1 MPLFAYKGRALGGEL
16 VQGRLDAES
25 DDQIVIKLT
34 SAGITPIDIA
44 LAGDGNGDGGAGSS
58 LRQLWLS
65 LGGGKPSTV
74 DLMMFSRQMYTITK
88 AGVPLL
94 RGLTG
99 LQSSTHNAVLRAA
112 LADVLGS
119 LEAGRDISTS
129 FSRHPEIFQ
138 PMYINM
144 VRVGEET
151 GTLDKAFLRLCD
163 YLGMEQ
169 DVHDRVQSALRYPL
183 FVVAAVIVAIGIIS
197 VKVIPAFAPV
207 FKVLGD
213 KIPMPTRI
221 IMGASSI
228 TQHYWWLMLL
238 VSLAVFFTIRSY
250 IATDAGRYKWHR
262 AKLKLP
268 LVGNLM
274 HEAILARVT
283 RSLAICLSAGI
294 PALQAFATIARTTGN
309 DYVSERILHLRDN
322 VERGESISRAAAS
335 GDLFPPLVI
344 QMIAV
349 GEETGELPEL
359 LSEVAEHYRRDVD
372 YQLKNLSAVIEP
384 VLIVVIGGVVLLLA
398 LGVFLPMWDMFAKVG
413 GH

>member
-1 MPLFAYKGRALGGEL
+1 MTVFVYKGRSLHGEL
-16 VQGRLDAES
+16 VQGRLDADS
-25 DDQIVIKLT
+25 ADQIAARLLGSGV
-34 SAGITPIDIA
+34 TPIDI
-44 LAGDGNGDGGAGSS
+44 GAVSERG
-58 LRQLWLS
+58 LGLKKLWLS
-65 LGGGKPSTV
+65 VGGGKPRTV

-99 LQSSTHNAVLRAA
+99 LQSTTHNAVLRDA
-112 LADVLGS
+112 LADVLTS
-119 LEAGRDISTS
+119 LEAGRDLSTS
-129 FSRHPEIFQ
+129 FARHPAIFQ
-138 PMYINM
+138 AMYINM

-151 GTLDKAFLRLCD
+151 GTLDTAFLRLCD
-163 YLGMEQ
+163 YLSLEQ
-169 DVHDRVQSALRYPL
+169 DVNDRVKSALRYPL
-183 FVVAAVIVAIGIIS
+183 ITLGAVIFAVGIIS
-197 VKVIPAFAPV
+197 VKVIPAFAPI
-207 FKVLGD
+207 FRVLGD
-213 KIPMPTRI
+213 KIPLPTRI

-238 VSLAVFFTIRSY
+238 AALGAYLAMRSY
-250 IATDAGRYKWHR
+250 LSTDAGRYKWHR

-268 LVGNLM
+268 IVGKLM

-322 VERGESISRAAAS
+322 VERGESISHAAAS
-335 GDLFPPLVI
+335 GSLFPPLVI

-359 LSEVAEHYRRDVD
+359 LGEVAEHYRRDVD
-372 YQLKNLSAVIEP
+372 YQLKNLSALIEP
-384 VLIVVIGGVVLLLA
+384 ALIVVVGGIVLVLA

>member
-1 MPLFAYKGRALGGEL
+1 MTVFVYKGRSSQGEL
-16 VQGRLDAES
+16 VQGRLDADS
-25 DDQIVIKLT
+25 ADQIAARLLG
-34 SAGITPIDIA
+34 SGITPIDIGA
-44 LAGDGNGDGGAGSS
+44 LSERGSDFKK
-58 LRQLWLS
+58 LWLS
-65 LGGGKPSTV
+65 VGGGKPRTV

-99 LQSSTHNAVLRAA
+99 LQSSTHNAVLRDA
-112 LADVLGS
+112 LADVLTS
-119 LEAGRDISTS
+119 LQAGRDLSAS
-129 FSRHPEIFQ
+129 FARHPAIFQ
-138 PMYINM
+138 AMYINM

-151 GTLDKAFLRLCD
+151 GTLDTAFLRLCD
-163 YLGMEQ
+163 YLSLEQ
-169 DVHDRVQSALRYPL
+169 DVNDRVKSALRYPL
-183 FVVAAVIVAIGIIS
+183 ITLGAVILAVGIIS
-197 VKVIPAFAPV
+197 VKVIPAFAPI
-207 FKVLGD
+207 FRVLGD
-213 KIPMPTRI
+213 KIPLPTRI
-221 IMGASSI
+221 IMGASYI

-238 VSLAVFFTIRSY
+238 AALGAYLAMRSY
-250 IATDAGRYKWHR
+250 LSTDVGRYKWHR

-268 LVGNLM
+268 IVGNLI

-309 DYVSERILHLRDN
+309 DYVSERILSLRDN
-322 VERGESISRAAAS
+322 VERGESISHAAAS
-335 GDLFPPLVI
+335 GSLFPPLVI

-359 LSEVAEHYRRDVD
+359 LGEVAEHYRRDVD
-372 YQLKNLSAVIEP
+372 YQLKNLSALIEP
-384 VLIVVIGGVVLLLA
+384 ALIVVVGGIVLVLA

>member
-1 MPLFAYKGRALGGEL
+1 MTVFVYKGRSLQGEL
-16 VQGRLDAES
+16 VQGRLDADS
-25 DDQIVIKLT
+25 ADQIAARLLG
-34 SAGITPIDIA
+34 SGITPIDIGA
-44 LAGDGNGDGGAGSS
+44 LSERGLD
-58 LRQLWLS
+58 LKKLWLS
-65 LGGGKPSTV
+65 VGGGTPRTV

-99 LQSSTHNAVLRAA
+99 LQATTHNAVLRDA
-112 LADVLGS
+112 LADVLTS
-119 LEAGRDISTS
+119 LEAGRDLSTS
-129 FSRHPEIFQ
+129 FARHPAIFQ
-138 PMYINM
+138 AMYINM

-151 GTLDKAFLRLCD
+151 GTLDTAFLRLCD
-163 YLGMEQ
+163 YLSLEQ
-169 DVHDRVQSALRYPL
+169 DVNDRVKSALRYPL
-183 FVVAAVIVAIGIIS
+183 ITLAAVILAVGIIS
-197 VKVIPAFAPV
+197 VKVIPAFAPI
-207 FKVLGD
+207 FRVLGD
-213 KIPMPTRI
+213 KIPLPTRI
-221 IMGASSI
+221 IMGASYA

-238 VSLAVFFTIRSY
+238 AVLGAYLAMRSY
-250 IATDAGRYKWHR
+250 LSTDAGRYKWHR

-268 LVGNLM
+268 IVGNLM

-322 VERGESISRAAAS
+322 VERGESISHAAAS
-335 GDLFPPLVI
+335 GTLFPPLVI
-344 QMIAV
+344 QMISV

-359 LSEVAEHYRRDVD
+359 LGEVAEHYRRDVD
-372 YQLKNLSAVIEP
+372 YQLKNLSALIEP
-384 VLIVVIGGVVLLLA
+384 ALIVVVGGIVLVLA

>member
-1 MPLFAYKGRALGGEL
+1 MTVYVYKGRSPQGDL
-16 VQGRLDAES
+16 VRGRLDADS
-25 DDQIVIKLT
+25 ADQIAVRLLG
-34 SAGITPIDIA
+34 AGITPIDI
-44 LAGDGNGDGGAGSS
+44 GEVSERESDFKK
-58 LRQLWLS
+58 LWLRV
-65 LGGGKPSTV
+65 GGGKPKTL
-74 DLMMFSRQMYTITK
+74 DLIMFSRQMYTITK

-99 LQSSTHNAVLRAA
+99 LQSSTHNAVLRDA
-112 LADVLGS
+112 LADVLTS
-119 LEAGRDISTS
+119 LEAGRDLSTS
-129 FSRHPEIFQ
+129 FARHPTIFQ
-138 PMYINM
+138 AMYINM

-151 GTLDKAFLRLCD
+151 GTLDTAFLRLCD
-163 YLGMEQ
+163 YLSMEQ
-169 DVHDRVQSALRYPL
+169 DVSDRVKSALRYPMII
-183 FVVAAVIVAIGIIS
+183 VGAVILAVGIIA

-207 FKVLGD
+207 FRVLGD
-213 KIPMPTRI
+213 KIPLPTRI
-221 IMGASSI
+221 IMGASSV

-238 VSLAVFFTIRSY
+238 SALGGYFAMRSY
-250 IATDAGRYKWHR
+250 VSTDAGRYKWHR

-268 LVGNLM
+268 IVGKLM

-322 VERGESISRAAAS
+322 VERGESISRAAAAGS
-335 GDLFPPLVI
+335 LFPPLVI

-359 LSEVAEHYRRDVD
+359 LGEVAEHYRRDVD

-384 VLIVVIGGVVLLLA
+384 VLIVVVGGIVLVLA

>member
-1 MPLFAYKGRALGGEL
+1 MTVFVYKGRSPQGDL
-16 VQGRLDAES
+16 VHGRLDADS
-25 DDQIVIKLT
+25 ADQIAARLLGT
-34 SAGITPIDIA
+34 GITPIDI
-44 LAGDGNGDGGAGSS
+44 GAVSERESGFKK
-58 LRQLWLS
+58 LWLS
-65 LGGGKPSTV
+65 VGGGKPKTV

-94 RGLTG
+94 RGLAG
-99 LQSSTHNAVLRAA
+99 LQASTHNAVLRDA
-112 LADVLGS
+112 LADVLTS
-119 LEAGRDISTS
+119 LEAGRDLSTS
-129 FSRHPEIFQ
+129 FARHPAIFQ
-138 PMYINM
+138 AMYINM

-151 GTLDKAFLRLCD
+151 GTLDTAFLRLCD
-163 YLGMEQ
+163 YLSMEQ
-169 DVHDRVQSALRYPL
+169 DVNDRVKSALRYPMII
-183 FVVAAVIVAIGIIS
+183 VGAVILAVGIIS

-207 FKVLGD
+207 FRVLGN
-213 KIPMPTRI
+213 KIPLPTRI
-221 IMGASSI
+221 IMGASSV
-228 TQHYWWLMLL
+228 TQHYWWLMILL
-238 VSLAVFFTIRSY
+238 AIGAYLAMRSY
-250 IATDAGRYKWHR
+250 VSTDAGRYKWDR
-262 AKLKLP
+262 AKLRLP
-268 LVGNLM
+268 IVGKLM

-322 VERGESISRAAAS
+322 VERGESISQAAAS
-335 GDLFPPLVI
+335 GSLFPPLVI

-359 LSEVAEHYRRDVD
+359 LGEVAEHYRRDVD

-384 VLIVVIGGVVLLLA
+384 VLIVMVGGIVLVLA